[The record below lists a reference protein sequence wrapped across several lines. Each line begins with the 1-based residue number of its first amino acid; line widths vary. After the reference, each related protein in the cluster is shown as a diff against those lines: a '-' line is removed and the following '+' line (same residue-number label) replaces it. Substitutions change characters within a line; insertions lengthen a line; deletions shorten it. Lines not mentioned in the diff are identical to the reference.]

1 MAVVVD
7 AEDRVQ
13 GIFTDGDL
21 RRLVESGRD
30 LRALTAAE
38 VATPRPAPWPWTHWP
53 WTPPT

>member
-1 MAVVVD
+1 MVD